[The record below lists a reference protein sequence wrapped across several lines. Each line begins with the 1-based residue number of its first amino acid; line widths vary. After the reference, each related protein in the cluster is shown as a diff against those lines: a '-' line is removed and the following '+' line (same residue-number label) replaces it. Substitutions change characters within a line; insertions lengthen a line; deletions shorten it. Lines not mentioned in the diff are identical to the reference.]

1 MLIQTDDQFHEMIE
15 KIANGPPVL
24 VYDLETTGLDPYLGD
39 RLIGV
44 AILIPDLSG
53 KTEGEPFY
61 IPFRHKAGNNLSIE
75 KFYYLAPF
83 LTDPERVLIGF
94 NIKFDIHFTEMD
106 GIPVYNQIVDVM
118 LGAHLANE
126 NEMSF
131 ALKKLGSKYIDEK
144 AAEEEKE
151 LTETLKKYKLKKG
164 QMSWLPPEE
173 VFAYAEKDV
182 ILTWQLAKM
191 YQEELEKQGLVNL
204 WSEVNEYCETTLSM
218 EKRGV
223 LIDLVKCREY
233 LKETRTKREKIHKKM
248 VKEVGHDFNPNSV
261 PQLRKILGQ
270 KETDKKALKT
280 CGHPIAPMLLE
291 YRGWARAMDTYYQ
304 GFLDLMDE
312 KYRIRPSLNIHGTIS
327 GRLSCT
333 KPNLQ
338 ALPKG
343 KDQYQVRELVIAP
356 PGYVLMS
363 WDWSQAELRLLAHYT
378 QDPFLLN
385 TFKENKDIHQETSEQ
400 LNIDRDKAKRI
411 NFSVV
416 YGIGADGLSENL
428 GITKKEAKQYLDE
441 YHGLIPGIRKL
452 YNTAERIAVKD
463 RKLPMWTGR
472 LRHYRKEDAT
482 HKAMS
487 NLIQGGVAE
496 MMRIATTK
504 LYNTLKGS
512 RSYMTLQ
519 IHDEI
524 LFEIPESETFYW
536 TPIIKE
542 IMEDFSFKVPILAEG
557 KIGYSWEHAKDISFS
572 EEGTPIFPDYK
583 ETI

>member
-1 MLIQTDDQFHEMIE
+1 
-15 KIANGPPVL
+15 
-24 VYDLETTGLDPYLGD
+24 
-39 RLIGV
+39 LIGV

-53 KTEGEPFY
+53 ETEGESFY
-61 IPFRHKAGNNLSIE
+61 VPFRHKRGKNLPIE
-75 KFYYLAPF
+75 QLYYLAPF

-94 NIKFDIHFTEMD
+94 NIKFDIHFTEID

-131 ALKKLGSKYIDEK
+131 ALKKLGSKYINEK

-151 LTETLKKYKLKKG
+151 LTELLKKYKLKKG
-164 QMSWLPPEE
+164 QMSYLPPEE
-173 VFAYAEKDV
+173 VAAYAEKDV
-182 ILTWQLAKM
+182 ILTWQLAKL
-191 YQEELEKQGLVNL
+191 YQDELEKQGLVEM
-204 WSEVNEYCETTLSM
+204 WSEINKYCKATLSM

-223 LIDLVKCREY
+223 LINPIKCKEY
-233 LKETRTKREKIHKKM
+233 LGSTKAKREGIYQKM
-248 VKEVGHDFNPNSV
+248 VKKVGHDFNPNSV
-261 PQLRKILGQ
+261 PQLREVLKQ

-280 CGHPIAPMLLE
+280 CKHPIAPMLLE

-312 KYRIRPSLNIHGTIS
+312 KYRIHPNLNIHGTIS

-333 KPNLQ
+333 RPNLQ

-356 PGYVLMS
+356 PGYVLMP

-385 TFKENKDIHQETSEQ
+385 AFKENKDIHQETSEQ
-400 LNIDRDKAKRI
+400 LKIDRDKAKRI
-411 NFSVV
+411 NFGIV
-416 YGIGADGLSENL
+416 YGIGVDGLSENL
-428 GITKKEAKQYLDE
+428 GIPKKEARQYLNN
-441 YHGLIPGIRKL
+441 YHSLIPGIRKL
-452 YNTAERIAVKD
+452 YNTAEKIAVKD

-472 LRHYRKEDAT
+472 LRHYRQEDAT

-496 MMRIATTK
+496 MMRIAITK
-504 LYNTLKGS
+504 LDSVLRGTRAHMN
-512 RSYMTLQ
+512 LQ
-519 IHDEI
+519 VHDEI
-524 LFEIPESETFYW
+524 LFEIPEDEILHW
-536 TPIIKE
+536 IPIIKN
-542 IMEDFSFKVPILAEG
+542 IMEDFNFRVPIVADG
-557 KIGYSWEHAKDISFS
+557 KIGYSWEHAKEIEFD
-572 EEGTPIFPDYK
+572 EEGTPIIPEYK
-583 ETI
+583 EAV